1 METNTHLTKE
11 QINYLCEA
19 ANEYF
24 TRPVIEGGWKLYHG
38 QAVIAGWFKDGS
50 IFAATVR
57 DGELYR
63 VKIDCDFFVMSE
75 CQCSETYCKHMAA
88 AFLQLYRLQGGRPE
102 LFLKE
107 FLQNEMS
114 QPVKLSNSPRGIEQP
129 TIPLP
134 TPKTIKQQQEKPRRQ
149 EVAAI
154 QLTETSTTEQWHEYF
169 GQLFKTYESRLRE
182 NFEAHFSEL
191 QQIAERCTATWPK
204 ALTDLYKIHLL
215 IDLSSRIDEMY
226 RRSQSSLYAY
236 YYFNRLYDIAE
247 KITERVVTVLSKA
260 DRQTIRTECAD
271 RLEETAKILHDY
283 LCSNPQTVMNWLF
296 SYRYI
301 WWNLLHTP
309 SLRDKEKVRL
319 QRRLKGSGV
328 PAKQLDLA
336 RLGII
341 HMSFIE
347 GREEEALSLFAEE
360 VADREVGYLSSYLQ
374 YYLQTKQWDK
384 LLRWLKWMIPYLKD
398 GESDFL
404 DPYFDYYW
412 TGYVKGSGDRQN
424 ELEAMRQL
432 LPHTYERYDE
442 RLMKLGDYRRWVD
455 LQMAMKADPEELE
468 ASDLRK
474 VGSAQMSLLLPLYH
488 QSIERH
494 IENKNRESYKTA
506 VYYLVKLRDCYYKIK
521 SPQLWN
527 EYLDHMR
534 EKYSRLRALQEE
546 MKKGKLIS

>member
-1 METNTHLTKE
+1 METNTGLTKE

-24 TRPVIEGGWKLYHG
+24 TRPVIERGWKLYHE
-38 QAVIAGWFKDGS
+38 QAVTAGWFEDGS

-63 VKIDCDFFVMSE
+63 IKIDFDFFVMSE
-75 CQCSETYCKHMAA
+75 CECGAANCKHLAA

-114 QPVKLSNSPRGIEQP
+114 RPVKLANSPRKTVP
-129 TIPLP
+129 SSNPLP
-134 TPKTIKQQQEKPRRQ
+134 TPKSIKQQQEKARRQ
-149 EVAAI
+149 EAAAI
-154 QLTETSTTEQWHEYF
+154 KVTETSTTEQWHEYF
-169 GQLFKTYESRLRE
+169 AQLFVTFKTRMQE
-182 NFEAHFSEL
+182 NFDAHFPEL
-191 QQIAERCTATWPK
+191 QQQAERCTASWPK
-204 ALTDLYKIHLL
+204 PLADLYKVHLL
-215 IDLSSRIDEMY
+215 LDLLGRIDEMY
-226 RRSQSSLYAY
+226 RTTQTSFYAY
-236 YYFNRLYDIAE
+236 YYMNRLYEIGE
-247 KITERVVTVLSKA
+247 KITERVVNILSKT
-260 DRQTIRTECAD
+260 DRQAIRNEYAE
-271 RLEETAKILHDY
+271 RLEETAKKLNDY
-283 LCSNPQTVMNWLF
+283 LCSNPRTVMSLVF
-296 SYRYI
+296 IYRYM
-301 WWNLLHTP
+301 WWNLLHSAP
-309 SLRDKEKVRL
+309 LCEKETVRL
-319 QRRLKGSGV
+319 QRRLKQPGMPV
-328 PAKQLDLA
+328 QQLDIV

-341 HMSFIE
+341 HMHFIE
-347 GREEEALSLFAEE
+347 GREEEALTGFAGDL
-360 VADREVGYLSSYLQ
+360 ASREAGYLATYLQ
-374 YYLQTKQWDK
+374 FYLQTKQWDK

-398 GESDFL
+398 GESEFL

-412 TGYVKGSGDRQN
+412 TGYVKGSGDTQN

-442 RLMKLGDYRRWVD
+442 RLMRMGDYRRWVD
-455 LQMAMKADPEELE
+455 LQMAIKADPDRLE

-474 VGSAQMSLLLPLYH
+474 VGSAQMRLLLPLYH

-527 EYLDHMR
+527 AYLDHMR